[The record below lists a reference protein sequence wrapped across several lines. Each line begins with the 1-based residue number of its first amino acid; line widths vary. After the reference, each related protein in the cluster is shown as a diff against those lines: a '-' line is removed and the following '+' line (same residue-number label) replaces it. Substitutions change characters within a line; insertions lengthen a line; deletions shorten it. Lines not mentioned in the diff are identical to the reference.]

1 MGHRSKRSIFV
12 LCLAVMCTFAACS
25 EEVQTDTEATP
36 TTAITATV
44 APVEEEGEKTPVTE
58 IPVPTPTLEPTKAPA
73 LTETPEATTTPEAT
87 VTPAPTEAPEA
98 TGTPDLT
105 ATPVPTEVPEATVTP
120 EATLTPEQ
128 TATPVPTD
136 TPVPTAVP
144 EVSGPTDLVY
154 DFNDL
159 FYKTSYGTEYT
170 VEDDGSISLKY
181 EGLYQEIKLGIPEP
195 IDMTHCLDVTVK
207 MKSEAGN
214 LAVKLYD
221 KDFNEV
227 FVRYDGQTSGVENHL
242 LTPALTTEVAG
253 IGLMACTE
261 MEDYSEF
268 VATVYS
274 VTFHMDDGFGG
285 VSEQAPIQVNKEGE
299 LINEAKKHNFSFGIV
314 MNSDNLYDDAYKALL
329 GTECTSVSFGNEMKA
344 YSLLNKSASQ
354 RSKDGMPVM
363 NYGTAD
369 RMVELAIQ
377 QGVKIRGHVLVW
389 DAHMSDWFFREGYQS
404 DGAYVDRET
413 MLKRL
418 EYYIE
423 NVMTHF
429 EEKYPG
435 TVYCW
440 DVVNEAVGDGTGEY
454 VYSDPRHVRTKRS
467 GGDNPFYTIIGDDY
481 VELSFLYAKNTVE
494 KLQAKN
500 PEVEIALFYN
510 DYSTFYDTKRDA
522 ICELVKS
529 INSYAKDENGNYR
542 KLCEGVGMQSY
553 IGGYGQQ
560 GGCMNNSDITRIKNA
575 IMKFHNLGVDV
586 HVTEMAVR
594 NYDLAQADR
603 HAQFCG
609 ELFKMYAELN
619 TEETVVSNITV
630 WGYCDRPSL
639 KTTDYAYKQNG
650 PYCGLFD
657 ENYEKKDSYYAVVE
671 ALK

>member
-1 MGHRSKRSIFV
+1 MGHRNKRSIFV

-36 TTAITATV
+36 TTAVTATV
-44 APVEEEGEKTPVTE
+44 ALIEGEEDKNPATETPAPTLTLE
-58 IPVPTPTLEPTKAPA
+58 PANTPTPT
-73 LTETPEATTTPEAT
+73 ETPDLT
-87 VTPAPTEAPEA
+87 VTPVPTEAPEA

-120 EATLTPEQ
+120 ETTLISEQ

-144 EVSGPTDLVY
+144 EVSGPTDQVY

-181 EGLYQEIKLGIPEP
+181 EGLYQEIKLGLPEP
-195 IDMTHCLDVTVK
+195 IDMTDCLGVTVK

-227 FVRYDGQTSGVENHL
+227 FVRYDGQTSGVENHS

-261 MEDYSEF
+261 MSDYSGF

-274 VTFHMDDGFGG
+274 VTFHMDAGYNGG
-285 VSEQAPIQVNKEGE
+285 TVSTPVVTSKSGE
-299 LINEAKKHNFSFGIV
+299 LLNEAEKHDFSFGIV

-542 KLCEGVGMQSY
+542 KLCDGVGMQSY

-609 ELFKMYAELN
+609 ELFRMYAELN
-619 TEETVVSNITV
+619 AEETVVSNITV
-630 WGYCDRPSL
+630 WGYCDRPAL

>member
-1 MGHRSKRSIFV
+1 MKLRKIVALTV
-12 LCLAVMCTFAACS
+12 LCPVLVFGFAACS
-25 EEVQTDTEATP
+25 GETPEETDATP
-36 TTAITATV
+36 TVGITATV
-44 APVEEEGEKTPVTE
+44 APVEDESNTNPATE
-58 IPVPTPTLEPTKAPA
+58 TTAPTSTLEPTKAPTLTKVPETTA
-73 LTETPEATTTPEAT
+73 TPKPTETPEPAATLEPTATPEPTAI
-87 VTPAPTEAPEA
+87 PAPTEIPEA
-98 TGTPDLT
+98 IETP
-105 ATPVPTEVPEATVTP
+105 A
-120 EATLTPEQ
+120 
-128 TATPVPTD
+128 PTD
-136 TPVPTAVP
+136 TPVSSTTPVPTTVP
-144 EVSGPTDLVY
+144 EAFESGDLVY

-159 FYKTSYGTEYT
+159 YYKTSYGTDYT
-170 VEDDGSISLKY
+170 VEADGSIFLKY
-181 EGLYQEIKLGIPEP
+181 EGLYQEIKLGLPEP
-195 IDMTHCLDVTVK
+195 IDMTHCLGVTVK

-227 FVRYDGQTSGVENHL
+227 FVRYDGQTSGVENHS

-261 MEDYSEF
+261 MEDYSGF

-274 VTFHMDDGFGG
+274 VTFHMDNEYKGG
-285 VSEQAPIQVNKEGE
+285 TAMAPVTVNKSGE
-299 LINEAKKHNFSFGIV
+299 LLNEAKKHDFSFGIV

-329 GTECTSVSFGNEMKA
+329 GTECSSVSFGNEMKA

-354 RSKDGMPVM
+354 KSENGMPVM
-363 NYGTAD
+363 NYSTAD
-369 RMVELAIQ
+369 RMVQLAVQ

-389 DAHMSDWFFREGYQS
+389 DAYMSDWFFREGYQN

-423 NVMTHF
+423 EVMTHF

-454 VYSDPRHVRTKRS
+454 VYSDPRHVRTKRN
-467 GGDNPFYTIIGDDY
+467 GEDNPFYTIIGDDY

-542 KLCEGVGMQSY
+542 KLCDGIGMQSY

-560 GGCMNNSDITRIKNA
+560 GGCMNRSDITRIKNA
-575 IMKFHNLGVDV
+575 VTKFHGLGVDV

-594 NYDLAQADR
+594 NYDPAQSDK
-603 HAQFCG
+603 HAEFYG
-609 ELFKMYAELN
+609 ELFRMYAELN
-619 TEETVVSNITV
+619 AEETMISNITV
-630 WGYCDRPSL
+630 WGYRDNPSL
-639 KTTDYAYKQNG
+639 SVSDYSYKQNG

-657 ENYEKKDSYYAVVE
+657 ENYEKKDAYYAVVE

>member
-1 MGHRSKRSIFV
+1 MINQVKELIDNKKERAFMRHRSKKSIFV

-25 EEVQTDTEATP
+25 EDVQSDTE
-36 TTAITATV
+36 
-44 APVEEEGEKTPVTE
+44 
-58 IPVPTPTLEPTKAPA
+58 
-73 LTETPEATTTPEAT
+73 
-87 VTPAPTEAPEA
+87 VTPAAEVTATIVPEQTPTEAPEVTIA
-98 TGTPDLT
+98 PKTTDMPEAT
-105 ATPVPTEVPEATVTP
+105 ATPVPTTTPEPTATPEPTVTP
-120 EATLTPEQ
+120 E
-128 TATPVPTD
+128 PTSS
-136 TPVPTAVP
+136 PA
-144 EVSGPTDLVY
+144 VSGPTDVVY
-154 DFNDL
+154 DFHDL
-159 FYKTSYGTEYT
+159 FYQTSYGTEYT
-170 VEDDGSISLKY
+170 IENDGSIALKY
-181 EGLYQEIKLGIPEP
+181 DGLYQEIKLGIPEP
-195 IDMTHCLDVTVK
+195 IDMTHCLGVTVK

-227 FVRYDGQTSGVENHL
+227 FVRYDGQTSGVEHHQL
-242 LTPALTTEVAG
+242 SPVLTTEVAG

-261 MEDYSEF
+261 MEDYSGF

-274 VTFHMDDGFGG
+274 VTFHMDAGFGG
-285 VSEQAPIQVNKEGE
+285 TSEQAPTVVNKKGE
-299 LINEAKKHNFSFGIV
+299 LLNEAKKHEFSFGIV
-314 MNSDNLYDDAYKALL
+314 MNSGNLYDDAYKALL
-329 GTECTSVSFGNEMKA
+329 GAECTSVSFGNEMKA

-354 RSKDGMPVM
+354 RSEDGMPVM

-440 DVVNEAVGDGTGEY
+440 DVVNEAVGDGTADY
-454 VYSDPRHVRTKRS
+454 KFSDKRHVRMKRN
-467 GGDNPFYTIIGDDY
+467 GADNPFYTIIGDDY

-529 INSYAKDENGNYR
+529 INSYAKDESGNYR
-542 KLCEGVGMQSY
+542 KLCDGVGMQSY
-553 IGGYGQQ
+553 IGGYGKQ
-560 GGCMNNSDITRIKNA
+560 GGCMNNSDITKIKNA

-586 HVTEMAVR
+586 HVTEMAIR
-594 NYDLAQADR
+594 NYDKSQADK

-609 ELFKMYAELN
+609 DLFRMYAELN
-619 TEETVVSNITV
+619 AEETVVSNITV
-630 WGYCDRPSL
+630 WGYCDRPTL

-657 ENYEKKDSYYAVVE
+657 ENYEKKSSYYAVVE

>member
-1 MGHRSKRSIFV
+1 MLMKLRKKSLLAV
-12 LCLAVMCTFAACS
+12 LCMFCVCMFMGCS
-25 EEVQTDTEATP
+25 GKEQTDIEPTQTP
-36 TTAITATV
+36 EVTATV
-44 APVEEEGEKTPVTE
+44 VPSDDKNSEDSVNSLPKATE
-58 IPVPTPTLEPTKAPA
+58 VPKP
-73 LTETPEATTTPEAT
+73 
-87 VTPAPTEAPEA
+87 
-98 TGTPDLT
+98 T
-105 ATPVPTEVPEATVTP
+105 ATPEPTVTP
-120 EATLTPEQ
+120 EPTMTPELATTPEP
-128 TATPVPTD
+128 TATPEPTVTPEPTK
-136 TPVPTAVP
+136 TPVD
-144 EVSGPTDLVY
+144 SGTKELVY

-159 FYKTSYGTEYT
+159 YYKTSYGTDYT
-170 VEDDGSISLKY
+170 IEADGSIFLKY
-181 EGLYQEIKLGIPEP
+181 EKLYQEIKLELPEP
-195 IDMTHCLDVTVK
+195 IDMTHCLGVTVK

-221 KDFNEV
+221 KEFNEV
-227 FVRYDGQTSGVENHL
+227 FVRYDGQTSGVVNHQL
-242 LTPALTTEVAG
+242 APLLTTEVVG

-261 MEDYSEF
+261 MEDYSGF

-274 VTFHMDDGFGG
+274 VTFHMDSQYKGG
-285 VSEQAPIQVNKEGE
+285 STTVPVVVNKNGE
-299 LINEAKKHNFSFGIV
+299 LLKEAEKHNFSFGIV
-314 MNSDNLYDDAYKALL
+314 MNSGNLYDNAYKELL
-329 GTECTSVSFGNEMKA
+329 GTECNSVSFGNEMKA

-354 RSKDGMPVM
+354 KSKDGMPVM

-413 MLKRL
+413 MLARL

-423 NVMTHF
+423 QVMTHF

-440 DVVNEAVGDGTGEY
+440 DVVNEAVGDTSEY
-454 VYSDPRHVRTKRS
+454 VYSDPRHVRTKRN
-467 GGDNPFYTIIGDDY
+467 GEDNPFYTIIGDDY

-510 DYSTFYDTKRDA
+510 DYSTFYDKKRDA

-542 KLCEGVGMQSY
+542 KLCDGIGMQSY

-560 GGCMNNSDITRIKNA
+560 GGCMNQSDITRIKNA
-575 IMKFHNLGVDV
+575 VTKFHSLGVDV
-586 HVTEMAVR
+586 HVTELAVR
-594 NYDLAQADR
+594 NYDPAQADK
-603 HAQFCG
+603 HAEFYG
-609 ELFKMYAELN
+609 DLFRMYAELN
-619 TEETVVSNITV
+619 AEETMVSNISV
-630 WGYCDRPSL
+630 WGYNDRPDLL
-639 KTTDYAYKQNG
+639 KTDYGYKQNG

-657 ENYEKKDSYYAVVE
+657 ENYNKKDAYYAVVE